1 MVCLERE
8 ARESERSLLHR
19 RLVVVSAF
27 LSLLSLRSPSTPLAA
42 TMTTTSSSSGLTY
55 KLHPV
60 SAADGQEKR
69 EGKSERHRDP
79 IGLPTPRSFAHPRK
93 KNTTTENSSS
103 SSTSPTTSPAPRS
116 SAAPAEAAAATAAP
130 RPMPRRRTRR
140 PASRGACSGRS
151 AARRG
156 PSTSPTRSSSWCR
169 SRARGR
175 TRRFCA
181 GGWTSVRF

>member
-116 SAAPAEAAAATAAP
+116 APAG
-130 RPMPRRRTRR
+130 RTRKPPR
-140 PASRGACSGRS
+140 PASPVASSARSGPQGRGR
-151 AARRG
+151 
-156 PSTSPTRSSSWCR
+156 STSPTRSSSWFR
-169 SRARGR
+169 PRGR
-175 TRRFCA
+175 SLTRRCCG
-181 GGWTSVRF
+181 GGWTSVRVV